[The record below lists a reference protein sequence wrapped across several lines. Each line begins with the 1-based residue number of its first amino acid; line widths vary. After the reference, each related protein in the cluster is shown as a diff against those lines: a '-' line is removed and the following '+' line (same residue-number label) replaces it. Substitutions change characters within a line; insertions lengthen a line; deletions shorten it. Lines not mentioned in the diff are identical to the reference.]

1 MAGVTGIGSGI
12 KIDDIV
18 ASMVT
23 AERAPKETQLA
34 NLEKKTTTRIT
45 AVGALRGAISEFQT
59 ALGALNKPSLFQAR
73 SATSSKPETLSVT
86 AGTSAGAGSY
96 KIEVGQ
102 LAASSKV
109 ALRAIAGPVALGTG
123 G

>member
-73 SATSSKPETLSVT
+73 SATSSNPGALSVT
-86 AGTSAGAGSY
+86 AGTSAGAGPL
-96 KIEVGQ
+96 IFCRCQ
-102 LAASSKV
+102 L
-109 ALRAIAGPVALGTG
+109 LRLCLP
-123 G
+123 